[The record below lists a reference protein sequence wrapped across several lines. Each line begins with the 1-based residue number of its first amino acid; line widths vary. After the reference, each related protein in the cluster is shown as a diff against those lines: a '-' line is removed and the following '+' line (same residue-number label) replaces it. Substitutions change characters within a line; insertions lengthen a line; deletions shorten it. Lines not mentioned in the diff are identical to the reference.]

1 MSEQEINRFLDTDV
15 LVVGPTLHGAAAALA
30 AAAAGRDTALVM
42 RTTSPA
48 AEIGSSMGA
57 WLTAT
62 EIDLLPE
69 ALRAALLEGADDAVD
84 FAGDEVIL
92 LDQRRAL
99 IALEGLLLDAGV
111 RLFYDAH
118 PVGLLVRPDR
128 SHGGDGGAEA
138 GHAGGALFGGKPGCA
153 AATATVVLDCTV
165 DAALARAS
173 GLAAIRSGEVDYSAC
188 FLTDADR
195 WRRDEFAPGVTV
207 THRGPLAEF
216 RFRSPDD
223 AAAAGAALRR
233 TIIARIASWNRAQP
247 DAGFRIER
255 AADELL
261 CVPRSSRPAESP
273 GGPVDGFHVIGP
285 FSAQGVTGSTA
296 PEDTPAGGRPGYLDC
311 RTVYVP
317 VAERLAAG
325 LCAVDAPAPTDPAS
339 RRRGRGALVLLQP
352 RSAPEDRLTETVSL
366 ADPSFDEPKADR
378 IVVDLPPLPVTGSV
392 DTVVAGG
399 GTSGASAAIQA
410 GRMGVE
416 TLCLEKH
423 SDVGGVSTIG
433 GVPAYWYGR
442 RTPFFRRFH
451 MELKERVRT
460 REVPVAFALLEMI
473 DESGSKIAF
482 RAPVVGVAA
491 GGGRLTYLV
500 YASPDGLAAMK
511 AHSFVDASGDGDLAA
526 YAGAGYTYGAERD
539 EITYW
544 CSFGSF
550 HRGRD
555 EASRQYM
562 SVVDTRS
569 FHDISRGIVAGRRMS
584 GVSGEGR
591 YVQHYLA
598 LRESRHILGRAR
610 VTYHDVMMERA
621 FPDAVMCCKSN
632 IDIKG
637 VASSRAALCGY
648 VERSFHENYE
658 VSIPFGALVPRD
670 LENLVVIGKAY
681 SISHDG
687 LAMARMQ
694 PDMMSLGAVAAV
706 ACRAAGQRGT
716 EAPPRFDTIDVD
728 SLQDRLINMG
738 ALLPGDLP
746 HGALDERVP
755 PDDEGLAE
763 LIERFTVKPVESSEW
778 ARVFARADAAPP
790 VLDATDVITIPSL
803 RSQVDRI
810 AAALGDGRGT
820 DRLLERLDSLLEAD
834 KLPDTGALER
844 RHDVPDH
851 GFAPEPVYLIN
862 AVAWTLDPRLVARL
876 ERVAALITI
885 DPSVSD
891 HRFSYVHSIAYAA
904 EILGTPEAGAVA
916 ASLLSPLITDRR
928 LSGADP
934 RPTADYVGER
944 WAYLGLCLARAAAR
958 CGLRS
963 GYEELAR
970 YVGELRLYL
979 ARSARR
985 ELVGLLEAD
994 HGYDVGAWLKVI
1006 EGLSGRGP
1014 LRPRPYRTAHD

>member
-1 MSEQEINRFLDTDV
+1 MSSQEINRFLDTDV

-42 RTTSPA
+42 GTTSPA
-48 AEIGSSMGA
+48 VEIGSSMGA
-57 WLTAT
+57 WLTRT
-62 EIDLLPE
+62 EIDLLPG
-69 ALRAALLEGADDAVD
+69 AMRAALLDGADGAVD
-84 FAGDEVIL
+84 SAGEAVIL

-99 IALEGLLLDAGV
+99 IALEDLLLDAGIH
-111 RLFYDAH
+111 LFYDAH
-118 PVGLLVRPDR
+118 PIGLLVRR
-128 SHGGDGGAEA
+128 SRSRGKSGGEA
-138 GHAGGALFGGKPGCA
+138 QERVGGALFGGKPGCA
-153 AATATVVLDCTV
+153 AATAAVVFDCTV
-165 DAALARAS
+165 DAALARSS
-173 GLAAIRSGEVDYSAC
+173 GLAALRETGAEHDPAEFSAC

-195 WRRDEFAPGVTV
+195 WRRDEFAPGFTV

-216 RFRSPDD
+216 RFRAPGG
-223 AAAAGAALRR
+223 AAAAGAELRR
-233 TIIARIASWNRAQP
+233 TIIARMASWNHAHP
-247 DAGFRIER
+247 DAAFRIER

-261 CVPRSSRPAESP
+261 CVPCPPGAAESRD
-273 GGPVDGFHVIGP
+273 GQVDGFHVIGP
-285 FSAQGVTGSTA
+285 FSAPRA
-296 PEDTPAGGRPGYLDC
+296 AGQPGYLDC

-317 VAERLAAG
+317 AAAQSVARA
-325 LCAVDAPAPTDPAS
+325 CAAPAPAPATADRAS
-339 RRRGRGALVLLQP
+339 RGRRRGELALLQP
-352 RSAPEDRLTETVSL
+352 RSAAGHRLTEAVLL
-366 ADPSFDEPKADR
+366 ADPSFDEPEADR
-378 IVVDLPPLPVTGSV
+378 IVIDLPPVPVTG
-392 DTVVAGG
+392 TVHTVIAGG
-399 GTSGASAAIQA
+399 GTSGASAAIHA
-410 GRMGVE
+410 GRTGVE
-416 TLCLEKH
+416 ALCLEKH

-451 MELKERVRT
+451 MELKERVRS

-473 DESGSKIAF
+473 EESGSRIAF

-491 GGGRLTYLV
+491 AGGRLTHAV
-500 YASPDGLAAMK
+500 YASPDGLAAVE

-526 YAGAGYTYGAERD
+526 FAGAGYTYGAERD

-562 SVVDTRS
+562 SVVDQRS
-569 FHDISRGIVAGRRMS
+569 LHDIARGIVAGRRMS
-584 GVSGEGR
+584 GVYGEGR
-591 YVQHYLA
+591 YLQHYLA
-598 LRESRHILGRAR
+598 LRESRHITGRAR

-648 VERSFHENYE
+648 VERSFNQNYE
-658 VSIPFGALVPRD
+658 VSIPFRALVPRD
-670 LENLVVIGKAY
+670 LENLLVIGKAY

-706 ACRAAGQRGT
+706 ACGVAGDRGT
-716 EAPPRFDTIDVD
+716 EAPLRFDTLNID
-728 SLQDRLINMG
+728 SLQERLIGMG
-738 ALLPGDLP
+738 ILLPGDLP

-778 ARVFARADAAPP
+778 ARVFARADAVPRL
-790 VLDATDVITIPSL
+790 LDATDVTTIPSL
-803 RSQVDRI
+803 RSQVDRV
-810 AAALGDGRGT
+810 AAALGEGRGT
-820 DRLLERLDSLLEAD
+820 DSLLARLDALLGTNE
-834 KLPDTGALER
+834 LPDAGALER

-862 AVAWTLDPRLVARL
+862 ALAWTLDPRLVARL
-876 ERVAALITI
+876 ERVAALITV

-916 ASLLSPLITDRR
+916 ASLLSPPITGRR
-928 LSGADP
+928 LTGFDP
-934 RPTADYVGER
+934 RPAADYVGER
-944 WAYLGLCLARAAAR
+944 WAYLGFCLSRAAAR
-958 CGLRS
+958 CGIRS
-963 GYEELAR
+963 GCEELAR
-970 YVGELRLYL
+970 YAGEVRLYL

-985 ELVGLLEAD
+985 ELVGLLDAD
-994 HGYDVGAWLKVI
+994 HGYDVGAWLEEI
-1006 EGLSGRGP
+1006 NRLNDTGP
-1014 LRPRPYRTAHD
+1014 LPLRPYRTAHD